1 MVQAKSQ
8 PHQSQERRII
18 PGNYTDVR
26 KKRITHK
33 NTNTKEEEKA
43 KSAKTEDIIGSLP
56 LFWSI
61 LAHHKVFHS
70 KLI

>member
-1 MVQAKSQ
+1 M
-8 PHQSQERRII
+8 
-18 PGNYTDVR
+18 R

-43 KSAKTEDIIGSLP
+43 KSAKTKDIIGSLP

-61 LAHHKVFHS
+61 LAHHKVLHS
-70 KLI
+70 KLISEVHWREARYNHKGKDHVTIRK

>member
-1 MVQAKSQ
+1 M
-8 PHQSQERRII
+8 
-18 PGNYTDVR
+18 R

-33 NTNTKEEEKA
+33 NTNTKEEEKE
-43 KSAKTEDIIGSLP
+43 KSTKTEDIIGSLP